1 MEGLLGKFQTD
12 LGQVSDEIRQ
22 LQVQSQTM
30 STKLKNRRAAENKLG
45 AFVEQMAVSE
55 DLVTSVIES
64 EVRHTSDCSEQTPT
78 MHDPRP
84 SWVAHETNQSE
95 WTPSGGSVV
104 GITSYESQG
113 GCRCVPEACKAM
125 MVPSFLRF
133 LDIAVIDRSF

>member
-64 EVRHTSDCSEQTPT
+64 EVRRGP
-78 MHDPRP
+78 
-84 SWVAHETNQSE
+84 
-95 WTPSGGSVV
+95 V
-104 GITSYESQG
+104 GQ
-113 GCRCVPEACKAM
+113 A
-125 MVPSFLRF
+125 
-133 LDIAVIDRSF
+133 